1 MIKIFYRLFRK
12 QILKIYYSEQ
22 TIKQGFENM
31 KVQFVDS
38 EGRRYFS
45 PDKDLDLPH
54 IRTQEIQRRLMRTKF
69 GLDDEYIDD
78 FIKAVKGAL
87 NNGKKPD
94 VAMIGHLINE
104 LEARSQIWLHPDMM
118 FDMVAFKYIR
128 EDETPAVIDKN
139 IHDQKVAQFAKDS
152 KEGLYD
158 FFYKAKLTDV
168 LPFLKLLESEF
179 PEFWQES
186 IVQLKAKE
194 IQIKDYITRLN
205 LSNH

>member
-1 MIKIFYRLFRK
+1 MIIKLFYRLFRK
-12 QILKIYYSEQ
+12 QILKIYFSEQ
-22 TIKQGFENM
+22 STSAGFENM

-54 IRTQEIQRRLMRTKF
+54 VRTQEIQRRLMGVKF
-69 GLDDEYIDD
+69 GLDDSYVED
-78 FIKAVKGAL
+78 FITAVKAAL
-87 NNGKKPD
+87 NNGKRPD
-94 VAMIGHLINE
+94 VAVIGHLINE
-104 LEARSQIWLHPDMM
+104 LEARSKIWLHPDVM

-128 EDETPAVIDKN
+128 EDENPAIIDKN
-139 IHDQKVAQFAKDS
+139 IHTQKVEQFRKDS

-168 LPFLKLLESEF
+168 LPFLKSLESEF
-179 PEFWQES
+179 PEFFQES

-194 IQIKDYITRLN
+194 TQIKSIISK
-205 LSNH
+205 LSL

>member
-1 MIKIFYRLFRK
+1 MIIKLFYRLFRK
-12 QILKIYYSEQ
+12 QILKIYFSEQ
-22 TIKQGFENM
+22 STSAGFENM

-54 IRTQEIQRRLMRTKF
+54 VRTQEIQRRLMGVKF
-69 GLDDEYIDD
+69 GLDDSYVED
-78 FIKAVKGAL
+78 FITAVKAAL
-87 NNGKKPD
+87 NNGKRPD
-94 VAMIGHLINE
+94 IAVIGHLINE
-104 LEARSQIWLHPDMM
+104 LEARSKIWLHPDVM

-128 EDETPAVIDKN
+128 EDEDPAVIDKN
-139 IHDQKVAQFAKDS
+139 IHIQKVEQFRKDS

-168 LPFLKLLESEF
+168 LPFLKSLESEF

-194 IQIKDYITRLN
+194 TQIKSLISK
-205 LSNH
+205 LSL